1 MPVSTDLR
9 VYDERALFALG
20 NKDLKDLCN
29 HHGIWPAKDDP
40 GRERA
45 PSQGL
50 VKADYVRVLLGK
62 AAAPGQQPDGQQP
75 GAEPPDLPELEP
87 GHVVAL
93 VERATD
99 RDGPIGVLHKIL
111 AGSWTPHGGSN
122 AAPAYQ
128 VAWGNDRED
137 LQYYT
142 REQLVHH
149 PVFAVQT
156 APVSAYVY
164 AVRRVCTRRSRD
176 DARSLPSRAPLAGL
190 VTTNKA
196 VWCPGAVTT
205 PRVADRRPGHLLSYS
220 QEESRTFVGLDDEC
234 LESFCKAE
242 GRTSLPSY
250 QPADS
255 ALWPLPGYADEETRV
270 HLRPATTTAAAG
282 AAGRRRRPLCDL
294 GTGNFTR
301 PPLPFTTRFGYLNAR
316 HGSETS
322 TPAARRFVRLWTP
335 VSDTTCVGTVRIPDT
350 NARHSA
356 AHVRLQAAPVS
367 AYVYAVRRV

>member
-1 MPVSTDLR
+1 MTRTLSLARGFYPPSTPFYNTVRIPLNARHGSETSTPAARRFVRLWTPVSDATC
-9 VYDERALFALG
+9 VG
-20 NKDLKDLCN
+20 T
-29 HHGIWPAKDDP
+29 
-40 GRERA
+40 
-45 PSQGL
+45 
-50 VKADYVRVLLGK
+50 VRIPDTNARHS
-62 AAAPGQQPDGQQP
+62 AA
-75 GAEPPDLPELEP
+75 
-87 GHVVAL
+87 HV
-93 VERATD
+93 R
-99 RDGPIGVLHKIL
+99 
-111 AGSWTPHGGSN
+111 
-122 AAPAYQ
+122 
-128 VAWGNDRED
+128 
-137 LQYYT
+137 LQ
-142 REQLVHH
+142 
-149 PVFAVQT
+149 A

-242 GRTSLPSY
+242 GRTSLRSY

-294 GTGNFTR
+294 GTGNF
-301 PPLPFTTRFGYLNAR
+301 
-316 HGSETS
+316 S
-322 TPAARRFVRLWTP
+322 
-335 VSDTTCVGTVRIPDT
+335 
-350 NARHSA
+350 
-356 AHVRLQAAPVS
+356 
-367 AYVYAVRRV
+367 